1 MPRDLDADMGQWMNS
16 VEIEETESALAE
28 RPFEGGEFP
37 CAFLEPFGNKATTVE
52 RLRSGASNNSDL
64 DGVRQRSNIRI
75 TVCPKGE
82 AAATLAAFKLKFP
95 LKKGARFCSI
105 CHDISYAYG
114 WIGVQSMH

>member
-16 VEIEETESALAE
+16 VEIEETETALAE

-75 TVCPKGE
+75 TVCPKRRGRGDSGGIQAE
-82 AAATLAAFKLKFP
+82 VP
-95 LKKGARFCSI
+95 PEKGGTI
-105 CHDISYAYG
+105 LLNLP
-114 WIGVQSMH
+114 